1 MRNTS
6 YNNFSNSY
14 DNKNVNS
21 SLATINNNNIS
32 LSSDTH
38 NIVNSD
44 SEKKETKKISEDN
57 TSNSRGIFSS
67 EQFFFDLFGFRL
79 YFDDILIMGLLF
91 FLFVEGVDD
100 EMLYIALILLLLS
113 YKLYLLSILLL
124 YFLFQHIHMLVYA
137 LFLLLYL
144 FLLLCLLS

>member
-1 MRNTS
+1 MARYPFLGSPYPYYRRFSNSFNAMRNTS

-91 FLFVEGVDD
+91 FLYVEGVDD

-113 YKLYLLSILLL
+113 
-124 YFLFQHIHMLVYA
+124 
-137 LFLLLYL
+137 
-144 FLLLCLLS
+144 